1 MSGSAIQDAFA
12 RIDAALARIE
22 TAAAKPPRA
31 DGDLTDGDLAARH
44 ERLRSAASQTL
55 RQLDALIA
63 EQSR

>member
-1 MSGSAIQDAFA
+1 MSGSEIQDAFA

-22 TAAAKPPRA
+22 TAAAQAPRA
-31 DGDLTDGDLAARH
+31 DGELAARH

-63 EQSR
+63 EQGR

>member
-1 MSGSAIQDAFA
+1 MSGSEIQDAFA

-22 TAAAKPPRA
+22 TASVRPPQA
-31 DGDLTDGDLAARH
+31 DGELAARH

-63 EQSR
+63 EQSQ